1 MQRNLKL
8 LVVLCA
14 VVCCGCQ
21 ASPGQSTPSSD
32 TITPSSTAVVSPL
45 QPTPSQ
51 NDALQY
57 TLKQLLDQN
66 LNLVM
71 NVFVY
76 GTLGISSDNPVA
88 DDGTYT
94 PINSSGGNWFLAR
107 TDQFASYEAL
117 KEYVQD
123 TYMSDTS
130 DSLLNNWPN
139 GEPLYKDIGGKLCV
153 NLDWTP
159 NTSPTTDW
167 TGYTFTFVQNDIDS
181 VFIDVTVT
189 ALLSDESAEFPY
201 QNLSAPYHIY
211 GSATLDGS
219 QWRLDRVMVDNF
231 ISVT

>member
-1 MQRNLKL
+1 L
-8 LVVLCA
+8 A
-14 VVCCGCQ
+14 
-21 ASPGQSTPSSD
+21 
-32 TITPSSTAVVSPL
+32 
-45 QPTPSQ
+45 
-51 NDALQY
+51 
-57 TLKQLLDQN
+57 QLLDQN

-76 GTLGISSDNPVA
+76 GTLGISSDNPVG
-88 DDGTYT
+88 DDGAYL
-94 PINSSGGNWFLAR
+94 PINSSGGSWFLAR

-130 DSLLNNWPN
+130 NSLLNNWPN
-139 GEPLYKDIGGKLCV
+139 GKPLYKDIGGKLCV

-159 NTSPTTDW
+159 NTNPTIDW
-167 TGYTFTFVQNDIDS
+167 TGYTFTFVRNDDDS

-189 ALLSDESAEFPY
+189 ALLSDESAGAPY
-201 QNLSAPYHIY
+201 QNLSAPYHVY